1 METKV
6 VNLKVKS
13 NIDEISREVSRLN
26 TNFDNTSKEIREIQ
40 KSTKNAENEV
50 NSLAGGFKDVGLEI
64 KNIQKST
71 KNTEVGVTSLA
82 GGFKGMGLA
91 IKAVG
96 IGLVLE
102 AFNLFKEVL
111 SKNQKVVDIFNTA
124 IGALSIAFN
133 DLIGFLFD
141 KLPVVVNL
149 FKDVFENPTTYL
161 KKFGD
166 LIKENLTERFNSFLD
181 TIGYLGDALK
191 KVFTGDFAGAM
202 ESVKKAG
209 KESIDVLIGVNN
221 TFDRGKK
228 AIGESIDG
236 ITKYASK
243 TIDAAEANVK
253 LQKSAEIA
261 AAKQALLVEQY
272 DIEAEKLRKIRDN
285 TLLSVKD
292 RIEANDKLKE
302 VLKNQGEAMTEL
314 ANLQI
319 KAAAA
324 TYGLNK
330 TTENEIALINAKT
343 NALGVLAQVE
353 GLTSEQE
360 SNRVGLKTEL
370 NQLTDTEIQGINQL
384 VIEQGKAN
392 EALIADD
399 EKRLEF
405 QRINLEEEK
414 RIELERLQNKINSA
428 TLGTQAR
435 LDAEL
440 EYKNKNQEI
449 NNALKENDKE
459 LLDVQLANSQARLEI
474 EKLEYEHKRKMLDAT
489 TALLDTAAGALG
501 DSTVAGKA
509 AAVASA
515 TIKTLLASVD
525 AFQGMVSAIPGPA
538 GVAAGIAASGFAV
551 LSGFKTVKGILAV
564 KTPKGSGGGG
574 GATPSTPSAM
584 GGAPQ
589 FNVVGNT
596 GANQLAQSM
605 ANQNAQPL
613 QAYVVSGA
621 VTSAQSLDRNII
633 SNASIG

>member
-111 SKNQKVVDIFNTA
+111 SKNQKIVDIFNTA

-141 KLPVVVNL
+141 KLPGVVNL

-209 KESIDVLIGVNN
+209 KESIDVLTGVNN

-228 AIGESIDG
+228 AIEETIDG

-399 EKRLEF
+399 EKRLEL

-574 GATPSTPSAM
+574 ATPSTPSAM

-605 ANQNAQPL
+605 ANQNSQPL